1 MEKDDITILN
11 ILMPLNNQDIIKFIA
26 DNSNIPIIY

>member
-11 ILMPLNNQDIIKFIA
+11 ILMQLNNQDIIKFIA